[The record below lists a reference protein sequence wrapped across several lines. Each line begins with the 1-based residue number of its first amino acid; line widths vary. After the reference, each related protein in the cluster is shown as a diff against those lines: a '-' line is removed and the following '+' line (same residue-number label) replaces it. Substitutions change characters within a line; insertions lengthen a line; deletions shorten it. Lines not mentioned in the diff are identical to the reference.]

1 MRRIACMIIACLLA
15 ASLAGCGRADENMV
29 KTPADMRMQR
39 GRNYREVIE
48 DFEDKGF
55 TNINTEAIE
64 DLEYGH
70 TFRNG
75 HVETISV
82 GGDTD
87 YDAGVLVPSD
97 IKVIIRYH
105 TYNPSSIGRDE
116 NNTDSQENSVE
127 PAGTQNGE
135 NAPVNDASAGT
146 GQEDGEASDEEM
158 QAGEGREDG
167 EASVDEARDSEGR
180 EDGEASDDE
189 SRDSESRED
198 GEASGEDTQDSADRA
213 GTDSGE

>member
-15 ASLAGCGRADENMV
+15 VSLAGCGGADENMV

-55 TNINTEAIE
+55 TNINTETIE

-105 TYNPSSIGRDE
+105 TYNPGSIGKDDD
-116 NNTDSQENSVE
+116 NADSLQNSVV
-127 PAGTQNGE
+127 PSGTQNGE
-135 NAPVNDASAGT
+135 NAPVNDTQAGA
-146 GQEDGEASDEEM
+146 GQADGESSEE
-158 QAGEGREDG
+158 
-167 EASVDEARDSEGR
+167 EA
-180 EDGEASDDE
+180 
-189 SRDSESRED
+189 
-198 GEASGEDTQDSADRA
+198 QDSAGRA

>member
-1 MRRIACMIIACLLA
+1 MRDPGQWHWPFLTAESEKQKTLIIVEVGNVRQIACTIIACLLA
-15 ASLAGCGRADENMV
+15 ASLAGCGGADEHMV

-55 TNINTEAIE
+55 TNISTEKIE

-105 TYNPSSIGRDE
+105 TYNPGTIGKDE
-116 NNTDSQENSVE
+116 DNADSLQNSVVPSGTQTGE
-127 PAGTQNGE
+127 KASVSDTPAGEGQADGE
-135 NAPVNDASAGT
+135 ASEEEAQDSA
-146 GQEDGEASDEEM
+146 GQEDGEASEE
-158 QAGEGREDG
+158 
-167 EASVDEARDSEGR
+167 EA
-180 EDGEASDDE
+180 
-189 SRDSESRED
+189 
-198 GEASGEDTQDSADRA
+198 QDSADQA
-213 GTDSGE
+213 YTDSGE

>member
-1 MRRIACMIIACLLA
+1 MRDPGQWHWPFLTTESEKQKTLIIVEVGNVKRIACMIIACLLA
-15 ASLAGCGRADENMV
+15 ASLAGCRGADENMV

-55 TNINTEAIE
+55 TNINTETIE

-105 TYNPSSIGRDE
+105 TYNPGSIGKDE
-116 NNTDSQENSVE
+116 DKADSPQNSVA
-127 PAGTQNGE
+127 PSGTQTGE
-135 NAPVNDASAGT
+135 NAPVNDAQDSAG
-146 GQEDGEASDEEM
+146 QADGEASEEEAQDSAG
-158 QAGEGREDG
+158 QANGEVSEE
-167 EASVDEARDSEGR
+167 EA
-180 EDGEASDDE
+180 
-189 SRDSESRED
+189 
-198 GEASGEDTQDSADRA
+198 QDSADQA